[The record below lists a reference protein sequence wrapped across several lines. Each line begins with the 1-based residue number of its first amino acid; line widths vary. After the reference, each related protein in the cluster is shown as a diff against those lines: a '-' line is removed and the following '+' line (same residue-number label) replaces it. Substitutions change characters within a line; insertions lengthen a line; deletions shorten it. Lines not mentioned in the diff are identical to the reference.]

1 MMNSKEFKRIYHP
14 KLGRYVYAHR
24 GNGLIVD
31 NLLKPLGRKAKEFGS
46 KVVRPF
52 LKKKAKETI
61 SKAGEKLGQKAIEKW
76 TQKTK
81 QSLEEN
87 AGDLIRQR
95 LDRQQRNGK
104 KRQRQSQTEDAN
116 AFLNNL
122 IAMSQ
127 KIKCLKTIYD
137 FSLT

>member
-61 SKAGEKLGQKAIEKW
+61 SKAGEKW
-76 TQKTK
+76 TQK
-81 QSLEEN
+81 SEN

-122 IAMSQ
+122 IAMS
-127 KIKCLKTIYD
+127 
-137 FSLT
+137 

>member
-31 NLLKPLGRKAKEFGS
+31 NVLKPLGRKAKEFGS

-61 SKAGEKLGQKAIEKW
+61 SKAGERLGQKAIKKW
-76 TQKTK
+76 TQK
-81 QSLEEN
+81 SEN

-95 LDRQQRNGK
+95 LDRQQRTGRQTNGK

-122 IAMSQ
+122 IAMS
-127 KIKCLKTIYD
+127 
-137 FSLT
+137 

>member
-1 MMNSKEFKRIYHP
+1 MYMMNSKEFKRIYHP

-31 NLLKPLGRKAKEFGS
+31 NVLKPIQRKAKEFG
-46 KVVRPF
+46 KAVVKPF

-76 TQKTK
+76 TQK
-81 QSLEEN
+81 SEN

-104 KRQRQSQTEDAN
+104 QRNGKKRKRQTEDAN
-116 AFLNNL
+116 AFLNNF
-122 IAMSQ
+122 IAMS
-127 KIKCLKTIYD
+127 
-137 FSLT
+137 

>member
-31 NLLKPLGRKAKEFGS
+31 NVLKPLGRKAKEFG
-46 KVVRPF
+46 KAVVQPF

-61 SKAGEKLGQKAIEKW
+61 SKAGERLGQKAIKKW

-104 KRQRQSQTEDAN
+104 KRQRKSQTEDAN

-122 IAMSQ
+122 IAMS
-127 KIKCLKTIYD
+127 
-137 FSLT
+137 

>member
-31 NLLKPLGRKAKEFGS
+31 NLLKPLGRKAKEFG
-46 KVVRPF
+46 KAVVKPF

-61 SKAGEKLGQKAIEKW
+61 SKAGEKLDQKAIEKW
-76 TQKTK
+76 TQK
-81 QSLEEN
+81 SEN

-95 LDRQQRNGK
+95 LDRQQRNGKQRNGK

-122 IAMSQ
+122 IAMS
-127 KIKCLKTIYD
+127 
-137 FSLT
+137 

>member
-95 LDRQQRNGK
+95 LDRQQKNGKQRNGRQTNGK
-104 KRQRQSQTEDAN
+104 KRQRQRQTEDAN

-122 IAMSQ
+122 IAMS
-127 KIKCLKTIYD
+127 
-137 FSLT
+137 

>member
-31 NLLKPLGRKAKEFGS
+31 NILKPIQRKAKEFGS

-52 LKKKAKETI
+52 LKTKAKETI
-61 SKAGEKLGQKAIEKW
+61 SKAGDKLGQKAIEKW
-76 TQKTK
+76 TQK
-81 QSLEEN
+81 SEN

-95 LDRQQRNGK
+95 LDRQQRNGKQRNGK

-122 IAMSQ
+122 IAMS
-127 KIKCLKTIYD
+127 
-137 FSLT
+137 

>member
-31 NLLKPLGRKAKEFGS
+31 NVLKPIQRKPKEFG
-46 KVVRPF
+46 KAVVKPF

-76 TQKTK
+76 TQK
-81 QSLEEN
+81 SEN

-95 LDRQQRNGK
+95 LDRQQRNGKQRNGK

-122 IAMSQ
+122 IAMS
-127 KIKCLKTIYD
+127 
-137 FSLT
+137 

>member
-1 MMNSKEFKRIYHP
+1 MYMMNSKEFKRIYHP

-31 NLLKPLGRKAKEFGS
+31 NVLKPIQRKAKEFGS

-76 TQKTK
+76 TQK
-81 QSLEEN
+81 SEN

-95 LDRQQRNGK
+95 LDRQQRNGKQRNGK

-122 IAMSQ
+122 IAMS
-127 KIKCLKTIYD
+127 
-137 FSLT
+137 

>member
-61 SKAGEKLGQKAIEKW
+61 SEAGEKLGQKAIEKW
-76 TQKTK
+76 TQKSK
-81 QSLEEN
+81 N

-95 LDRQQRNGK
+95 LDRQQRNGRQTNGK

-122 IAMSQ
+122 IAMS
-127 KIKCLKTIYD
+127 
-137 FSLT
+137 

>member
-31 NLLKPLGRKAKEFGS
+31 NLLKPIQRKAEEFGS

-76 TQKTK
+76 TQK
-81 QSLEEN
+81 SEN

-95 LDRQQRNGK
+95 LDGRQRTGRQTNGK

-122 IAMSQ
+122 IAMS
-127 KIKCLKTIYD
+127 
-137 FSLT
+137 

>member
-1 MMNSKEFKRIYHP
+1 MYMMNSKEFKRIYHP

-46 KVVRPF
+46 KVVKPF

-61 SKAGEKLGQKAIEKW
+61 SEAGEKLGQKAIEKW
-76 TQKTK
+76 TQK
-81 QSLEEN
+81 SEN

-95 LDRQQRNGK
+95 LDGRQRQTNGK
-104 KRQRQSQTEDAN
+104 KSQTDGKRRQRQSQTEDAN

-122 IAMSQ
+122 IAMS
-127 KIKCLKTIYD
+127 
-137 FSLT
+137 

>member
-46 KVVRPF
+46 KVARPF

-61 SKAGEKLGQKAIEKW
+61 SKAGDRLGKKAI
-76 TQKTK
+76 QKLTK
-81 QSLEEN
+81 KNEN
-87 AGDLIRQR
+87 AGELIRQR
-95 LDRQQRNGK
+95 LDGKQTNGRQTIGK
-104 KRQRQSQTEDAN
+104 KSQTEDAN

-122 IAMSQ
+122 IAMS
-127 KIKCLKTIYD
+127 
-137 FSLT
+137 

>member
-24 GNGLIVD
+24 GNALIVD

-46 KVVRPF
+46 KVVQPF

-76 TQKTK
+76 TQK
-81 QSLEEN
+81 SEN

-95 LDRQQRNGK
+95 LDGRQRNGKQRNGRQTNGK

-122 IAMSQ
+122 IAMS
-127 KIKCLKTIYD
+127 
-137 FSLT
+137 

>member
-31 NLLKPLGRKAKEFGS
+31 NVLKPLGRKAKEFGS

-61 SKAGEKLGQKAIEKW
+61 SKAGERLGQKAIEKW

-81 QSLEEN
+81 QSLVEN
-87 AGDLIRQR
+87 AGDLITQR
-95 LDRQQRNGK
+95 LDRHQRNGRQTNGK

-122 IAMSQ
+122 IAMS
-127 KIKCLKTIYD
+127 
-137 FSLT
+137 

>member
-122 IAMSQ
+122 IAMS
-127 KIKCLKTIYD
+127 
-137 FSLT
+137 

>member
-61 SKAGEKLGQKAIEKW
+61 SEAGEKLGQKAIEKW
-76 TQKTK
+76 TQK
-81 QSLEEN
+81 SEN

-95 LDRQQRNGK
+95 LDRQQRNGRQTNGK

-122 IAMSQ
+122 IAMS
-127 KIKCLKTIYD
+127 
-137 FSLT
+137 

>member
-14 KLGRYVYAHR
+14 KLGRYVYAYR

-31 NLLKPLGRKAKEFGS
+31 NLLKPIQRKAKEFGS

-76 TQKTK
+76 TQK
-81 QSLEEN
+81 SEN

-95 LDRQQRNGK
+95 LDGRQRTGRQTNGK
-104 KRQRQSQTEDAN
+104 KRQRQSKTEDAN

-122 IAMSQ
+122 IAMS
-127 KIKCLKTIYD
+127 
-137 FSLT
+137 

>member
-1 MMNSKEFKRIYHP
+1 MYMMNSKEFKRIYHP

-31 NLLKPLGRKAKEFGS
+31 NVLKPLGRKAKEFGS

-76 TQKTK
+76 TQK
-81 QSLEEN
+81 SEN

-95 LDRQQRNGK
+95 LDRQQRNGKQRNGK

-122 IAMSQ
+122 IAMS
-127 KIKCLKTIYD
+127 
-137 FSLT
+137 

>member
-31 NLLKPLGRKAKEFGS
+31 NVLKPLGRKAKEFGS

-61 SKAGEKLGQKAIEKW
+61 SEAGEKLGQKAIEKW
-76 TQKTK
+76 AQK
-81 QSLEEN
+81 SEN

-95 LDRQQRNGK
+95 LNRQQRNGKQRNGRQRNGK

-122 IAMSQ
+122 IAMS
-127 KIKCLKTIYD
+127 
-137 FSLT
+137 

>member
-1 MMNSKEFKRIYHP
+1 MYMMNSKEFKRIYHP

-31 NLLKPLGRKAKEFGS
+31 NLLKPLGRKAKEFG
-46 KVVRPF
+46 KAVVKPF

-76 TQKTK
+76 TQK
-81 QSLEEN
+81 SEN

-122 IAMSQ
+122 IAMS
-127 KIKCLKTIYD
+127 
-137 FSLT
+137 

>member
-31 NLLKPLGRKAKEFGS
+31 NVLKPLGRKAKEFG
-46 KVVRPF
+46 KAVVRP
-52 LKKKAKETI
+52 LLRKKAKETI
-61 SKAGEKLGQKAIEKW
+61 SKAGERLGQKAIEKW
-76 TQKTK
+76 TQK
-81 QSLEEN
+81 SEN

-95 LDRQQRNGK
+95 LDRQQRNGRQRNGK

-122 IAMSQ
+122 IAMS
-127 KIKCLKTIYD
+127 
-137 FSLT
+137 

>member
-31 NLLKPLGRKAKEFGS
+31 NVLKPIQRKAKEFG
-46 KVVRPF
+46 KAVVKPF

-76 TQKTK
+76 TQK
-81 QSLEEN
+81 SEN

-95 LDRQQRNGK
+95 LDRQQRNGKQRNGK

-122 IAMSQ
+122 IAMS
-127 KIKCLKTIYD
+127 
-137 FSLT
+137 

>member
-1 MMNSKEFKRIYHP
+1 MYMMNSKEFKRIYHP

-31 NLLKPLGRKAKEFGS
+31 NLLKPIQRKAKEFG
-46 KVVRPF
+46 KTVVKPF
-52 LKKKAKETI
+52 LKKKAKDTI

-76 TQKTK
+76 TQK
-81 QSLEEN
+81 SEN

-95 LDRQQRNGK
+95 LDRQQRNGKQRNGK

-122 IAMSQ
+122 IAMS
-127 KIKCLKTIYD
+127 
-137 FSLT
+137 

>member
-1 MMNSKEFKRIYHP
+1 MMKSKEFKRIYHP

-61 SKAGEKLGQKAIEKW
+61 SEAGEKLGQKAIEKW
-76 TQKTK
+76 TQK
-81 QSLEEN
+81 SEN

-95 LDRQQRNGK
+95 LDRQQRNGKQRNGRQTNGK

-122 IAMSQ
+122 IAMS
-127 KIKCLKTIYD
+127 
-137 FSLT
+137 

>member
-31 NLLKPLGRKAKEFGS
+31 NVLKPLGRKAKEFGS
-46 KVVRPF
+46 KVVRP
-52 LKKKAKETI
+52 LLRKKAKETI
-61 SKAGEKLGQKAIEKW
+61 SKAGERLGQKAIEKW
-76 TQKTK
+76 TQK
-81 QSLEEN
+81 SEN

-95 LDRQQRNGK
+95 LDRQQRTGRQTNGK
-104 KRQRQSQTEDAN
+104 KRQRKSQTEDVN

-122 IAMSQ
+122 IAIS
-127 KIKCLKTIYD
+127 
-137 FSLT
+137 

>member
-31 NLLKPLGRKAKEFGS
+31 NVLKPLGRKAKEFGS
-46 KVVRPF
+46 KVVQPF

-61 SKAGEKLGQKAIEKW
+61 SKAGERLGQKAIEKW
-76 TQKTK
+76 TQK
-81 QSLEEN
+81 SEN
-87 AGDLIRQR
+87 AADLIRQR
-95 LDRQQRNGK
+95 LDRQQRNGRQTNGK
-104 KRQRQSQTEDAN
+104 KRQRKSQTEDVN

-122 IAMSQ
+122 IAMS
-127 KIKCLKTIYD
+127 
-137 FSLT
+137 

>member
-46 KVVRPF
+46 KVVKPF

-61 SKAGEKLGQKAIEKW
+61 SEAGDRLGKKAIEKL
-76 TQKTK
+76 TQK
-81 QSLEEN
+81 SEN
-87 AGDLIRQR
+87 AGELIRQR
-95 LDRQQRNGK
+95 LDWQQRNGRQTNGK

-116 AFLNNL
+116 AFLNNF
-122 IAMSQ
+122 IAMS
-127 KIKCLKTIYD
+127 
-137 FSLT
+137 

>member
-46 KVVRPF
+46 KVVLQPF

-95 LDRQQRNGK
+95 LDWQQRNGKQRNGRQTNGK
-104 KRQRQSQTEDAN
+104 KRQRQSQTEDVN

-122 IAMSQ
+122 IAMS
-127 KIKCLKTIYD
+127 
-137 FSLT
+137 

>member
-1 MMNSKEFKRIYHP
+1 MNSKEFKRIYHP

-31 NLLKPLGRKAKEFGS
+31 NVLKPLGRKAKEFGS

-52 LKKKAKETI
+52 LKKKAKESI

-76 TQKTK
+76 TQK
-81 QSLEEN
+81 SEN
-87 AGDLIRQR
+87 AGELIRQR
-95 LDRQQRNGK
+95 LDRQQRNGRQTNGK

-122 IAMSQ
+122 IAMS
-127 KIKCLKTIYD
+127 
-137 FSLT
+137 

>member
-46 KVVRPF
+46 KVVKPF

-76 TQKTK
+76 TQK
-81 QSLEEN
+81 SEN

-95 LDRQQRNGK
+95 LDRQQTNGK
-104 KRQRQSQTEDAN
+104 KRQRQRQTEDAN

-122 IAMSQ
+122 IAMS
-127 KIKCLKTIYD
+127 
-137 FSLT
+137 

>member
-31 NLLKPLGRKAKEFGS
+31 NVLKPLGRKAKEFGS
-46 KVVRPF
+46 KVVRP
-52 LKKKAKETI
+52 LLRKKAKETI
-61 SKAGEKLGQKAIEKW
+61 SKAGERLGQKAIEKW
-76 TQKTK
+76 TQKTI
-81 QSLEEN
+81 EEN

-95 LDRQQRNGK
+95 LDRQQRNGRQTNGK

-122 IAMSQ
+122 IAMS
-127 KIKCLKTIYD
+127 
-137 FSLT
+137 